1 MYATPFI
8 VPPLRQRIR
17 LRLVKGLLQYH
28 KPITIEFEGVD
39 MPILRPEVSAL
50 EKLWIKITRRCFLDL
65 SFVPLPCTC
74 IRMRKEQGKRT
85 QSLFY

>member
-28 KPITIEFEGVD
+28 KPITIEYERVD
-39 MPILRPEVSAL
+39 VPILRPEVSAL
-50 EKLWIKITRRCFLDL
+50 EKLRIEITRRRLFDL
-65 SFVPLPCTC
+65 SFVPLSCTC